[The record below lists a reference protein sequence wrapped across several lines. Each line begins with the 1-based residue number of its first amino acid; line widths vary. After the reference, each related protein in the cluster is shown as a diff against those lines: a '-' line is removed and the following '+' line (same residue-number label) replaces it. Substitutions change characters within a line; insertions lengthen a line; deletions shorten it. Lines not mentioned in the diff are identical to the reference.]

1 MGSWVL
7 GSKGGRVGA
16 CVVALVSFTLF
27 APGTATAEFER
38 LSVSSVGAQGD
49 DGSFGPATSADGRYT
64 AFVSR
69 ASNLVAG
76 DSNGRC
82 DVFVR
87 DARAGSTERVSLTAS
102 GEESAGGVECFVT
115 PALSGDG
122 RRVVF
127 ASSAADLVAGDSG
140 GWTDVFV
147 RDRVA
152 GTTTRVSETPSGE
165 EAGGNSQDPAIS
177 ADGRTVAFASVAPDL
192 VPGAASSLGTL
203 YTRDLESGAVEWVAP
218 ADDNL
223 GGPGSSYQPSLS
235 ADGRYV
241 AFGSSDAGLVEGDT
255 NLRPDVFVRDRAFD
269 TTTRVSVD
277 SQGGEADY
285 ETSRQGSGDPAISAD
300 GRFVA
305 FTSDARDLAA
315 GVTATPIQIY
325 IRDRIAGATT
335 IASVNPAG
343 DEGTGGDSLAP
354 SISADGVVVVFH
366 TEANNLYPGHVFG
379 SADVVVRDTVAGTT
393 RALTVARSSDEL
405 SIFPSLSADGS
416 FVAFGS
422 LAPLLADDTNGAID
436 VYGRPV
442 AGGDW
447 AAPVLS
453 LPGDLSV
460 PATSPEGAVVEFTV
474 TAEDDTDEDPAI
486 ACEPPSG
493 STFQIGDTT
502 VDCTAKDAAG
512 NEARGSFTVHVSG
525 AVEQIDQ
532 LREMVAVFDIP
543 KSIRRSLDAKLGAAE
558 TSLAAGDAQDACDS
572 LTAFVASVNAQSGK
586 QLTTDF
592 SAVLL
597 ERARRIRKV
606 LACG

>member
-1 MGSWVL
+1 
-7 GSKGGRVGA
+7 
-16 CVVALVSFTLF
+16 VSFTLF
-27 APGTATAEFER
+27 APGTAAAEFER
-38 LSVSSVGAQGD
+38 LSVSSGGAQGD

-87 DARAGSTERVSLTAS
+87 DARARSTERVSLTSS
-102 GEESAGGVECFVT
+102 GDQSGGGVECFVT
-115 PALSGDG
+115 PAISGDG
-122 RRVVF
+122 RRAVF
-127 ASSAADLVAGDSG
+127 ASSAADFVAGDSG
-140 GWTDVFV
+140 AWTDVFV

-152 GTTTRVSETPSGE
+152 GTTTRVSETASGE
-165 EAGGNSQDPAIS
+165 EAEGNSQDPAIS
-177 ADGRTVAFASVAPDL
+177 ADGRTVAFASVAPNL
-192 VPGAASSLGTL
+192 VPGAAYSLGTL

-218 ADDNL
+218 TDDDL

-235 ADGRYV
+235 GDGRYV

-255 NLRPDVFVRDRAFD
+255 NLRPDVFVRDRVLD

-277 SQGGEADY
+277 SRGGEANY

-300 GRFVA
+300 GQYVA
-305 FTSDARDLAA
+305 FTSDARDLAP

-325 IRDRIAGATT
+325 VRDRDAGATA

-354 SISADGVVVVFH
+354 SISADGGIVAFH

-379 SADVVVRDTVAGTT
+379 SSDIVVRDTVAGTT

-405 SIFPSLSADGS
+405 SIFPSLSADGG

-442 AGGDW
+442 AGGDSV
-447 AAPVLS
+447 APALS
-453 LPGDLSV
+453 LPGDLRV
-460 PATSPEGAVVEFTV
+460 PATSPDGAVVESTV
-474 TAEDDTDEDPAI
+474 TADDDTDPDPAV

-493 STFQIGDTT
+493 STFPIGDTT
-502 VDCTAKDAAG
+502 VVCTAKDAAG
-512 NEARGSFTVHVSG
+512 NEASGSFTVHVSG

-532 LREMVAVFDIP
+532 LRELIAAVDI
-543 KSIRRSLDAKLGAAE
+543 SMSVRRSLDAKLGAAE
-558 TSLAAGDAQDACDS
+558 TSLAEGDAQDACDS
-572 LTAFVASVNAQSGK
+572 LTGFVASVRAKSGK
-586 QLTTDF
+586 QLTTDL

-597 ERARRIRKV
+597 EHARRIGMV
-606 LACG
+606 LACD